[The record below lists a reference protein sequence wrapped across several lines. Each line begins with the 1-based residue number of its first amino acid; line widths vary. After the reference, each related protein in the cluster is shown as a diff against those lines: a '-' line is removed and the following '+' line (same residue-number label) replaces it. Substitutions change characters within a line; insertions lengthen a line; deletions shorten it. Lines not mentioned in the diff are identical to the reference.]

1 MKRATMIFLI
11 LLMGACGERSRLE
24 QRQAGGY
31 QFFSRDSASV
41 AQRARFAAAPAALE
55 AVTVTK
61 AVDLPPIGPSDVT
74 NMVIR
79 TGTAAIEVDSL
90 EPAIAA
96 VRALAIRVGG
106 FVAGTDLETG
116 RQAVPTATLELTL
129 RRYGSA
135 VDAVARDYANR
146 VWDPDLDH
154 SWASGYAWFADGN
167 EKGVASLP

>member
-96 VRALAIRVGG
+96 VRALAIPPPPSSSRS
-106 FVAGTDLETG
+106 
-116 RQAVPTATLELTL
+116 P
-129 RRYGSA
+129 RRASTRRSPACVRSA
-135 VDAVARDYANR
+135 
-146 VWDPDLDH
+146 
-154 SWASGYAWFADGN
+154 SWNGW
-167 EKGVASLP
+167 K